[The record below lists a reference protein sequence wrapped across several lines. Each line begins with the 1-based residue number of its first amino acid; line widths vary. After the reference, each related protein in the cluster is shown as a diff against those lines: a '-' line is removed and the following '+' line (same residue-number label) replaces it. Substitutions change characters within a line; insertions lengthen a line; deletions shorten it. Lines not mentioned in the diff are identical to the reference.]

1 MDDLIDFDKA
11 ALFASSTLYETSTME
26 CKLEWWKQIA
36 CQMAKGTWING
47 TKQNYFQDMANVDL
61 VWRQDFLQ
69 HVNFYELEKD
79 GENELRKIGTLHKNQ
94 QGISERNEQP
104 AAENQNEN
112 ADMEF
117 ENGEQQI
124 LPVV

>member
-47 TKQNYFQDMANVDL
+47 TKQNYF
-61 VWRQDFLQ
+61 
-69 HVNFYELEKD
+69 
-79 GENELRKIGTLHKNQ
+79 
-94 QGISERNEQP
+94 
-104 AAENQNEN
+104 
-112 ADMEF
+112 
-117 ENGEQQI
+117 
-124 LPVV
+124 